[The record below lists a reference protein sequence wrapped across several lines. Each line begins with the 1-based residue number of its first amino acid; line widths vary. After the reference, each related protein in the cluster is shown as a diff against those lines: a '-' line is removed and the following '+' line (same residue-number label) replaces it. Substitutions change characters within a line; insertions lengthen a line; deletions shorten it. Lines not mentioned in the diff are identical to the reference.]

1 MQPSHS
7 RRTTYLLA
15 ASCALIVANIYYS
28 QTLVGPISQSLGMA
42 KETSGLIVTLTQ
54 LGYCAGLL
62 LLVPLADLL
71 ENRRLS
77 VVMTIG
83 CAAALLLQ
91 GSATS
96 PAMFLL
102 SCSLVGLGSV
112 TAQVL
117 IPLAAHLAP
126 EERRGREVGTVMSG
140 LMLGIMLSRPLA
152 SAVTQLLGWRAVFR
166 ISAGLALATAAL
178 MARTLPQRQPETD
191 STYGDLLASM
201 ARLYVSTP
209 ILIER
214 ALYQGFMFG
223 AFSIF
228 WTAVPLYLA
237 GPSLGLNQGQ
247 IALFALVGVAGVV
260 AAPVAGAQADKGRL
274 VAVTAAAMLSVSACF
289 LLTLLPGSGQAE
301 IGLLLLA
308 AVGIDAGATANLV
321 VSQREIFS
329 LKPEFRSRLNGL
341 FISTFFV
348 GGALGSG
355 LGGWAYA
362 RGGWELTAR
371 YGATLPALALLLFF
385 ALESLRRRRQ
395 RRGK

>member
-1 MQPSHS
+1 MTDHS

-15 ASCALIVANIYYS
+15 ASCSLIVANIYYS
-28 QTLVGPISQSLGMA
+28 QTLVGPISSSLGMSR
-42 KETSGLIVTLTQ
+42 ESSGLIVTLTQ
-54 LGYCAGLL
+54 LGYCLGLL

-77 VVMTIG
+77 VLMTLG
-83 CAAALLLQ
+83 CALALLLQ

-117 IPLAAHLAP
+117 VPLAAHLAP
-126 EERRGREVGTVMSG
+126 EGRQGREVGTVMSG

-152 SAVTQLLGWRAVFR
+152 SAITQLAGWRAVFW
-166 ISAGLALATAAL
+166 ISSALALGTAAL
-178 MARTLPQRQPETD
+178 MARTLPRRQPTGS
-191 STYGDLLASM
+191 STYLQLLGSL

-209 ILIER
+209 ILLER
-214 ALYQGFMFG
+214 GLYQGFMFG

-237 GPSLGLNQGQ
+237 SPALGLDQGQ

-260 AAPVAGAQADKGRL
+260 VAPLAGAQADKGRL
-274 VAVTAAAMLSVSACF
+274 VQVTTAAMTTASACF
-289 LLTLLPGSGQAE
+289 LLTLLPWSGRAE
-301 IGLLLLA
+301 ILLLLLA
-308 AVGIDAGATANLV
+308 AIGIDAGATANLV
-321 VSQREIFS
+321 VSQREVFS
-329 LKPEFRSRLNGL
+329 LNPEFRSRLNGL

-355 LGGWAYA
+355 LGAWAYA
-362 RGGWELTAR
+362 RGGWEMTAS
-371 YGATLPALALLLFF
+371 YGATLPALALALFF
-385 ALESLRRRRQ
+385 VLESLRRRRQ
-395 RRGK
+395 R